1 MPRPLSIDVL
11 LDYQFDDPT
20 DILLQ
25 IEAAALPCQ
34 RIVAS
39 DLRLPPAASPTHVAA
54 LDGVGERIWLSHRG
68 RLVVE
73 YRATVD
79 IERPAADISA
89 LAVTPHRLL
98 PGEAIPYLM
107 PSRYCPSDRFHRFI
121 ERTFGEVETGAG
133 VIAMRDWIAGHL
145 DYVPGVSNSG
155 TCANDTFVARQGIC
169 RDYAHLMV
177 TFARAAGIPARFAS
191 AYALGVK
198 PQDFHAVA
206 QVYLGGRWHTVDP
219 TGMAHDETT
228 AIIGVGRDAADVA
241 FLTAFGWAK
250 FNALTV
256 SVEAA

>member
-1 MPRPLSIDVL
+1 MARPLSIDVL
-11 LDYQFDDPT
+11 LDYQFDEPT

-34 RIVAS
+34 RLQSSA
-39 DLRLPPAASPTHVAA
+39 LNLPPALTPTRVPA
-54 LDGVGERIWLSHRG
+54 LDGIGERIWLNHQG

-79 IERPAADISA
+79 VERAATDLAA

-98 PGEAIPYLM
+98 PGDAIPYLM
-107 PSRYCPSDRFHRFI
+107 PSRYCPSDRFHRFA
-121 ERTFGEVETGAG
+121 ERTFGDVETGAG
-133 VIAMRDWIAGHL
+133 VIAMREWIAGHL
-145 DYVPGVSNSG
+145 DYVPGVSNSS

-191 AYALGVK
+191 AYALGVE

-206 QVYLGGRWHTVDP
+206 QVYLGDQWCIVDP
-219 TGMAHDETT
+219 TGMANDETT

-250 FNALTV
+250 FNALKV
-256 SVEAA
+256 SVA

>member
-1 MPRPLSIDVL
+1 MARPLSIDVL
-11 LDYQFDDPT
+11 LDYQFDEPT

-25 IEAAALPCQ
+25 IEAAPLPCQ
-34 RIVAS
+34 H
-39 DLRLPPAASPTHVAA
+39 LRSSVLNLPPALAPTRVPA
-54 LDGVGERIWLSHRG
+54 LDGIGERIWLRHQG

-73 YRATVD
+73 YRAMVA
-79 IERPAADISA
+79 IERPPADLAA

-98 PGEAIPYLM
+98 PGDAIPYLM

-145 DYVPGVSNSG
+145 DYVPGVSNSS
-155 TCANDTFVARQGIC
+155 TCANDTFVVRQGIC

-206 QVYLGGRWHTVDP
+206 QVYLGDEWRIVDP
-219 TGMAHDETT
+219 TGMASDEST
-228 AIIGVGRDAADVA
+228 ALIGVGRDAADVA

-250 FNALTV
+250 FNALKV
-256 SVEAA
+256 SVA